1 MFDNLLNFLNGH
13 KTYILAGIT
22 IVGVWIA
29 YATGAPDPAC
39 VPSVADACMAAV
51 TLQAAIIST
60 MGALGFITV
69 RHAVATEAT
78 KTVAVVKGIAP
89 STAAKAMEKKTP

>member
-1 MFDNLLNFLNGH
+1 MFDSLLNFLNGY
-13 KTYILAGIT
+13 KTFILASLT
-22 IVGVWIA
+22 IIGVWVA

-39 VPSVADACMAAV
+39 VQSAADACTAAV
-51 TLQAAIIST
+51 TLQGAIAATI
-60 MGALGFITV
+60 GALGFITL